1 MTNKERIAELEEE
14 ERDSE
19 RIRKRMNEILDATA
33 NALHGG
39 RLRHGLWSWH
49 DLAELAGGQRRKLS
63 EAVDYLRTLSL
74 IDSPHGRQLG
84 AEIDNLLNA
93 RKDDT
98 VVKQKRRIKP

>member
-33 NALHGG
+33 NELHGG
-39 RLRHGLWSWH
+39 QLRHGLWSWH

-63 EAVDYLRTLSL
+63 EAADYLRTLSL
-74 IDSPHGRQLG
+74 IDSPHGRPLG
-84 AEIDNLLNA
+84 AEIDAMLD
-93 RKDDT
+93 KDKGRTDD
-98 VVKQKRRIKP
+98 

>member
-49 DLAELAGGQRRKLS
+49 DLAELAQAQRQKLS
-63 EAVDYLRTLSL
+63 EAADYLRTLNC
-74 IDSPHGRQLG
+74 DFPNGRKLG